1 MSDTICAPATASN
14 GGAIAVIRIS
24 GPQSL
29 QAVDSIAVLR
39 SGKAVDAPGYSLRF
53 GEIPGVDEVLVS
65 IFRAPHSYTGEDSAE
80 LSCHCS
86 PYIVRKILELLLNAG
101 CRMAEPGEFTRRAF
115 LAGKMD
121 LAQAEAVSELISS
134 DSAAAHRIA
143 LNQLRGGYSA
153 ELKTLRDSI
162 LDLTALV
169 ELELDFSEEEVE
181 FAGRDRLRTLL
192 GQAISHVDSLSESFR
207 VGNAIKNGVPVVIA
221 GAVNSGKS
229 TLLNA
234 LVGENRAIVSDI
246 PGTTRD
252 TVEEVVTVDGVQFR
266 FIDTAGIRETSDTV
280 ERIGIDRA
288 HSAIAAAEI
297 VIGVID
303 GSAAKAGDCASA
315 GADALAPGCI
325 RSGNAGI
332 ISAVDAVRAV
342 VPAGKKLILVRTK
355 MDLCPDAEPVEGVLD
370 ICAAN
375 GLGLNELKA
384 GLSSYASSVSE
395 GTVVTSARH
404 YEALRDA
411 SSSLGAVLAGMDAGI
426 PTDLLAEDLREAVRA
441 LGRIWGEDLG
451 ISAQDTLNHIFSR
464 FCIGK

>member
-1 MSDTICAPATASN
+1 MTDTICAPATAAN
-14 GGAIAVIRIS
+14 GGAIAVIRVS
-24 GPQSL
+24 GPDSL
-29 QAVDSIAVLR
+29 KAVDGIASLR
-39 SGKAVDAPGYSLRF
+39 SGCAADAPGYSLRF

-80 LSCHCS
+80 ISCHCS
-86 PYIVRKILELLLNAG
+86 PFIVRRILELLMQNG

-143 LNQLRGGYSA
+143 LNQLKGAYSS
-153 ELKTLRDSI
+153 ELKELRDSI

-181 FAGRDRLRTLL
+181 FAGRDKLRGLL
-192 GQAISHVDSLSESFR
+192 RQAISRVDALSESFR

-234 LVGENRAIVSDI
+234 LVGEERAIVSDI

-252 TVEEVVTVDGVQFR
+252 TIEEVVIVDGVQFR
-266 FIDTAGIRETSDTV
+266 FIDTAGIRETADTV

-288 HSAIAAAEI
+288 HSAIAASEI
-297 VIGVID
+297 VIGVLD
-303 GSAAKAGDCASA
+303 GLGDVNAAAAA
-315 GADALAPGCI
+315 I
-325 RSGNAGI
+325 RA
-332 ISAVDAVRAV
+332 A
-342 VPAGKKLILVRTK
+342 VPADKKLILVRTK
-355 MDLCPDAEPVEGVLD
+355 MDLCPTAAPIEGVLD

-375 GLGLNELKA
+375 GLGLNELRA
-384 GLSSYASSVSE
+384 ALSSYASLASE

-411 SSSLGAVLAGMDAGI
+411 SSSLGAVIDGMASGI

-441 LGRIWGEDLG
+441 LGRIWGDDLG
-451 ISAQDTLNHIFSR
+451 ISAQDTLNHIFGR

>member
-14 GGAIAVIRIS
+14 GGAIAVIRVS
-24 GPQSL
+24 GPESL
-29 QAVDSIAVLR
+29 KAVDSIARFR
-39 SGKAVDAPGYSLRF
+39 SGRASDAPGYSLRF

-65 IFRAPHSYTGEDSAE
+65 IFRAPHSYTGEDGAE
-80 LSCHCS
+80 ISCHCS
-86 PYIVRKILELLLNAG
+86 PFIVRRILELLLQNG

-153 ELKTLRDSI
+153 ELKELRDSI

-181 FAGRDRLRTLL
+181 FAGRDKLKGLVS
-192 GQAISHVDSLSESFR
+192 QAIARVDTLSESFR

-234 LVGENRAIVSDI
+234 LVGEERAIVSNI

-252 TVEEVVTVDGVQFR
+252 TIEEVVTVDGVQFR
-266 FIDTAGIRETSDTV
+266 FIDTAGIRETADTV

-288 HSAIAAAEI
+288 HSAIAASEI
-297 VIGVID
+297 VIGVLD
-303 GSAAKAGDCASA
+303 GLGD
-315 GADALAPGCI
+315 ADAAAAAL
-325 RSGNAGI
+325 
-332 ISAVDAVRAV
+332 RAV
-342 VPAGKKLILVRTK
+342 VPADKKLILVRTK
-355 MDLCPDAEPVEGVLD
+355 MDLCPASAPIEGVLD

-384 GLSSYASSVSE
+384 ALSGYASTVAE

-411 SSSLGAVLAGMDAGI
+411 SASLNAVLDGMGSGI
-426 PTDLLAEDLREAVRA
+426 PTDLLAEDLREAVRS

-451 ISAQDTLNHIFSR
+451 ISAQDTLNHIFGR

>member
-1 MSDTICAPATASN
+1 MMDTICAPASAST
-14 GGAIAVIRIS
+14 GGAISVIRIS
-24 GPQSL
+24 GPEAL

-39 SGKAVDAPGYSLRF
+39 SGKAADAPGYSLRF

-86 PYIVRKILELLLNAG
+86 PFIVRSIIELLIKAG
-101 CRMAEPGEFTRRAF
+101 CRVAEPGEFTRRAY
-115 LAGKMD
+115 LNGKMD
-121 LAQAEAVSELISS
+121 LAQAEAVSEIISS

-143 LNQLRGGYSA
+143 LNQLRGGYSS
-153 ELKTLRDSI
+153 ELKGLRDSI
-162 LDLTALV
+162 LELTALV

-181 FAGRDRLRTLL
+181 FAGRDKLAGLLRK
-192 GQAISHVDSLSESFR
+192 AIARVDALADSFR
-207 VGNAIKNGVPVVIA
+207 VGNAIKNGVPVVLA

-234 LVGENRAIVSDI
+234 LVGEERAIVSDV

-252 TVEEVVTVDGVQFR
+252 TVEEVVNVDGVQFR

-297 VIGVID
+297 VIGVLD
-303 GSAAKAGDCASA
+303 GTGDAASAAEAIKA
-315 GADALAPGCI
+315 L
-325 RSGNAGI
+325 
-332 ISAVDAVRAV
+332 
-342 VPAGKKLILVRTK
+342 VPADKKLALVRTK
-355 MDLCPDAEPVEGVLD
+355 MDLVPEGQTLLD
-370 ICAAN
+370 HVIDISAPT
-375 GLGLNELKA
+375 GLGLDELRAELGKF
-384 GLSSYASSVSE
+384 ASAVSE

-404 YEALRDA
+404 YEALREA
-411 SSSLGAVLAGMDAGI
+411 SASLQAVLNGIALGI
-426 PTDLLAEDLREAVRA
+426 PADLLAEDLREAVRS
-441 LGRIWGEDLG
+441 LGRIWGEELG
-451 ISAQDTLNHIFSR
+451 ITAQDTLNSIFSH

>member
-14 GGAIAVIRIS
+14 GGAIAVIRVS
-24 GPQSL
+24 GPLSL
-29 QAVDSIAVLR
+29 QAVDSIAAFR
-39 SGKAVDAPGYSLRF
+39 SGKAADAPGYSLRF

-65 IFRAPHSYTGEDSAE
+65 IFRAPHSYTGEDAAE
-80 LSCHCS
+80 ISCHCS
-86 PYIVRKILELLLNAG
+86 PFIVRRILELLMHAG

-115 LAGKMD
+115 LGGKMD

-153 ELKTLRDSI
+153 ELKGLRDSI
-162 LDLTALV
+162 LELTALV

-181 FAGRDRLRTLL
+181 FAGRDKLRALL
-192 GQAISHVDSLSESFR
+192 SQAISRVDALKESFR

-234 LVGENRAIVSDI
+234 LVGEERAIVSDI

-266 FIDTAGIRETSDTV
+266 FIDTAGIRETADTV

-297 VIGVID
+297 VIGVLD
-303 GSAAKAGDCASA
+303 GLGDAAAA
-315 GADALAPGCI
+315 ADAL
-325 RSGNAGI
+325 
-332 ISAVDAVRAV
+332 RAV
-342 VPAGKKLILVRTK
+342 VPADKKLILVRTK
-355 MDLCPDAEPVEGVLD
+355 MDLCPAAEPLEGVLD

-375 GLGLNELKA
+375 GLGLNELRHS
-384 GLSSYASSVSE
+384 LSGYASAASE

-411 SSSLGAVLAGMDAGI
+411 SASLNAVLDGMAAGI
-426 PTDLLAEDLREAVRA
+426 PTDLLAEDLRESVRS
-441 LGRIWGEDLG
+441 LGRIWGEELG
-451 ISAQDTLNHIFSR
+451 ISAQDTLNHIFGR

>member
-14 GGAIAVIRIS
+14 GGAIAVIRVS
-24 GPQSL
+24 GPESL
-29 QAVDSIAVLR
+29 KAVDSIARFR
-39 SGKAVDAPGYSLRF
+39 SGRATDAPGYSLRF

-65 IFRAPHSYTGEDSAE
+65 IFRAPHSYTGEDGAE
-80 LSCHCS
+80 ISCHCS
-86 PYIVRKILELLLNAG
+86 PFIVRRILELLMQNG

-153 ELKTLRDSI
+153 ELKGLRDAI

-181 FAGRDRLRTLL
+181 FAGRDKLKELVS
-192 GQAISHVDSLSESFR
+192 QAIARVDALSESFR

-234 LVGENRAIVSDI
+234 LVGEERAIVSNI

-252 TVEEVVTVDGVQFR
+252 TIEEVVTVDGVQFR
-266 FIDTAGIRETSDTV
+266 FIDTAGIRETADTV

-288 HSAIAAAEI
+288 HSAIAASEI
-297 VIGVID
+297 VIGVLD
-303 GSAAKAGDCASA
+303 GLGDADAAASA
-315 GADALAPGCI
+315 L
-325 RSGNAGI
+325 
-332 ISAVDAVRAV
+332 RAV
-342 VPAGKKLILVRTK
+342 VPADKKLILVRTK
-355 MDLCPDAEPVEGVLD
+355 MDLCPASAPIEGVLD

-375 GLGLNELKA
+375 GLGLTELKA
-384 GLSSYASSVSE
+384 ALSGYASTASE

-411 SSSLGAVLAGMDAGI
+411 SASLNAVLDGMGSGI
-426 PTDLLAEDLREAVRA
+426 PTDLLAEDLREAVRS

-451 ISAQDTLNHIFSR
+451 ISAQDTLNHIFGR

>member
-1 MSDTICAPATASN
+1 MTDTICAPSTASN

-24 GPQSL
+24 GPRSL
-29 QAVDSIAVLR
+29 QAVDSIAVFR
-39 SGKAVDAPGYSLRF
+39 SGKAADAPGYSLHF

-65 IFRAPHSYTGEDSAE
+65 IFRAPHSYTGEDAAE

-86 PYIVRKILELLLNAG
+86 PYIVRRILELLLKAG

-181 FAGRDRLRTLL
+181 FAGRDKLRTLL
-192 GQAISHVDSLSESFR
+192 LQAISRVDSLSESFR

-221 GAVNSGKS
+221 GTVNSGKS

-234 LVGENRAIVSDI
+234 LVGEDRAIVSDI

-266 FIDTAGIRETSDTV
+266 FIDTAGIRETADTV

-303 GSAAKAGDCASA
+303 GTAGTGTD
-315 GADALAPGCI
+315 DI
-325 RSGNAGI
+325 
-332 ISAVDAVRAV
+332 RAV
-342 VPAGKKLILVRTK
+342 VPAGKKLILVRSK
-355 MDLCPDAEPVEGVLD
+355 MDLCPAAEPIEGVLD
-370 ICAAN
+370 ICASN
-375 GLGLNELKA
+375 GLGLSELKTE
-384 GLSSYASSVSE
+384 LSVYASAVSE

-411 SSSLGAVLAGMDAGI
+411 SASLGAVLSGMDAGI

>member
-14 GGAIAVIRIS
+14 GGAIAVIRVS
-24 GPQSL
+24 GPESL
-29 QAVDSIAVLR
+29 KAVGNIARFR
-39 SGKAVDAPGYSLRF
+39 SGSATDARGYSLRF

-65 IFRAPHSYTGEDSAE
+65 IFKNPHSYTGEDAAE
-80 LSCHCS
+80 ISCHCS
-86 PYIVRKILELLLNAG
+86 PFIVRRILELLIQNG

-134 DSAAAHRIA
+134 DSTAAHRIA

-153 ELKTLRDSI
+153 ELKGLRDSI

-181 FAGRDRLRTLL
+181 FAGRDKLKGLVS
-192 GQAISHVDSLSESFR
+192 QAIARVDALSESFR

-234 LVGENRAIVSDI
+234 LVGEERAIVSNI

-252 TVEEVVTVDGVQFR
+252 TIEEVVTVDGVQFR
-266 FIDTAGIRETSDTV
+266 FIDTAGIRETADTV

-288 HSAIAAAEI
+288 HSAIAASEI
-297 VIGVID
+297 VIGVLD
-303 GSAAKAGDCASA
+303 GLGDADAAASA
-315 GADALAPGCI
+315 L
-325 RSGNAGI
+325 
-332 ISAVDAVRAV
+332 RAV
-342 VPAGKKLILVRTK
+342 VPADKKLILVRTK
-355 MDLCPDAEPVEGVLD
+355 MDLCPASAPIEGVLD
-370 ICAAN
+370 ICTAN
-375 GLGLNELKA
+375 GLGLSELKA
-384 GLSSYASSVSE
+384 ALSGYASTASE

-411 SSSLGAVLAGMDAGI
+411 SASLNAVLDGMGSGI
-426 PTDLLAEDLREAVRA
+426 PTDLLAEDLREAVRS

-451 ISAQDTLNHIFSR
+451 ISAQDTLNHIFGR

>member
-1 MSDTICAPATASN
+1 MTDTICAPATASH
-14 GGAIAVIRIS
+14 GGAIAVIRVS

-29 QAVDSIAVLR
+29 QAVDSIAVFR
-39 SGKAVDAPGYSLRF
+39 SGRTADAPGYTLRF

-65 IFRAPHSYTGEDSAE
+65 IFRAPHSYTGEDAAE
-80 LSCHCS
+80 ISCHCS
-86 PYIVRKILELLLNAG
+86 PYIVRRILELLMNAG

-181 FAGRDRLRTLL
+181 FAGRDKLKALLR
-192 GQAISHVDSLSESFR
+192 QAISRVDSLSESFR

-234 LVGENRAIVSDI
+234 LVGEDRAIVSDI

-266 FIDTAGIRETSDTV
+266 FIDTAGIRETADKV

-288 HSAIAAAEI
+288 HSAIAASEI

-303 GSAAKAGDCASA
+303 GTAGVQAA
-315 GADALAPGCI
+315 ADAI
-325 RSGNAGI
+325 
-332 ISAVDAVRAV
+332 RAV
-342 VPAGKKLILVRTK
+342 VPADKRLILVRTK
-355 MDLCPDAEPVEGVLD
+355 MDLCPTTSPIKGVLD

-375 GLGLNELKA
+375 GLGLNELKVE
-384 GLSSYASSVSE
+384 LSSYAAAASE

-404 YEALRDA
+404 YEALCDA
-411 SSSLGAVLAGMDAGI
+411 STSLKTVLTGMDSGI
-426 PTDLLAEDLREAVRA
+426 PTDLLAEDLREAVRS

-451 ISAQDTLNHIFSR
+451 ISAQDTLNHIFGR

>member
-14 GGAIAVIRIS
+14 GGAIAMIRVS
-24 GPQSL
+24 GPESL
-29 QAVDSIAVLR
+29 KAVDSIVCFR
-39 SGKAVDAPGYSLRF
+39 SGKASDAPGYSLRF

-65 IFRAPHSYTGEDSAE
+65 IFRAPHSYTGEDGAE
-80 LSCHCS
+80 ISCHCS
-86 PYIVRKILELLLNAG
+86 PFIVRRILELLMQNG

-153 ELKTLRDSI
+153 ELKGLRDSI

-181 FAGRDRLRTLL
+181 FAGRDKLKGLVS
-192 GQAISHVDSLSESFR
+192 QATARVDALSESFR

-234 LVGENRAIVSDI
+234 LVGEERAIVSNI

-252 TVEEVVTVDGVQFR
+252 TIEEVVTVDGVQFR
-266 FIDTAGIRETSDTV
+266 FIDTAGIRETADTV

-288 HSAIAAAEI
+288 HSAIAASEI
-297 VIGVID
+297 VIGVLD
-303 GSAAKAGDCASA
+303 GLGDAAT
-315 GADALAPGCI
+315 DAAAL
-325 RSGNAGI
+325 
-332 ISAVDAVRAV
+332 RAV
-342 VPAGKKLILVRTK
+342 VPADKKLILVRTK
-355 MDLCPDAEPVEGVLD
+355 MDLCPTSAPIEGVLD

-384 GLSSYASSVSE
+384 ALSGYASTAAE

-411 SSSLGAVLAGMDAGI
+411 SASLNAVLDGMGSGI
-426 PTDLLAEDLREAVRA
+426 PTDLLAEDLREAVRS
-441 LGRIWGEDLG
+441 LGRIWGEELG
-451 ISAQDTLNHIFSR
+451 ISAQDTLNHIFGR

>member
-1 MSDTICAPATASN
+1 MSETICAPATASV
-14 GGAIAVIRIS
+14 GGAIAVIRVS
-24 GPQSL
+24 GPESL
-29 QAVDSIAVLR
+29 KAIDGIASFR
-39 SGKAVDAPGYSLRF
+39 SGPASGAPGYSLRF

-65 IFRAPHSYTGEDSAE
+65 IFRAPHSYTGEDAAE
-80 LSCHCS
+80 ISCHCS
-86 PYIVRKILELLLNAG
+86 PFIVRRILELLMQNG

-143 LNQLRGGYSA
+143 LNQLKGGYSS
-153 ELKTLRDSI
+153 ELKELRDSI

-181 FAGRDRLRTLL
+181 FAGRDKLKGLLR
-192 GQAISHVDSLSESFR
+192 QAISRVDALSESFR

-234 LVGENRAIVSDI
+234 LVGEERAIVSDI

-252 TVEEVVTVDGVQFR
+252 TIEEVVTVDGVQFR
-266 FIDTAGIRETSDTV
+266 FIDTAGIRETADTV

-288 HSAIAAAEI
+288 HSAIAASEI

-303 GSAAKAGDCASA
+303 GAADSPAAAIADLKAA
-315 GADALAPGCI
+315 
-325 RSGNAGI
+325 
-332 ISAVDAVRAV
+332 
-342 VPAGKKLILVRTK
+342 VPADKKLILVRSK
-355 MDLCPDAEPVEGVLD
+355 MDLNPTAEHLEGVLD

-375 GLGLNELKA
+375 GLGLNELRTE
-384 GLSSYASSVSE
+384 LSSYASAASE

-411 SSSLGAVLAGMDAGI
+411 SASLNAVLAGMASAI
-426 PTDLLAEDLREAVRA
+426 PTDLLAEDLREAVRS
-441 LGRIWGEDLG
+441 LGRIWGDDLG

>member
-1 MSDTICAPATASN
+1 MTDTICAPATASN
-14 GGAIAVIRIS
+14 GGAIAVIRVS
-24 GPQSL
+24 GPEAL
-29 QAVDSIAVLR
+29 QAVDAIASFR
-39 SGKAVDAPGYSLRF
+39 SGKASDAPGYSLRF
-53 GEIPGVDEVLVS
+53 GEISGVDEVLVS
-65 IFRAPHSYTGEDSAE
+65 IFKNPHSYTGEDAAE
-80 LSCHCS
+80 ISCHCS
-86 PYIVRKILELLLNAG
+86 PFIVRKILELLIRNG

-143 LNQLRGGYSA
+143 LNQLKGHYSS
-153 ELKTLRDSI
+153 ELKELRDSI

-181 FAGRDRLRTLL
+181 FAGRNKLRNLL
-192 GQAISHVDSLSESFR
+192 RQAISKVDALSESFR

-234 LVGENRAIVSDI
+234 LVGEERAIVSNI

-252 TVEEVVTVDGVQFR
+252 TIEEIVTVDGVQFR
-266 FIDTAGIRETSDTV
+266 FIDTAGIRETADTV

-288 HSAIAAAEI
+288 HSAIAASEI

-303 GSAAKAGDCASA
+303 GLGD
-315 GADALAPGCI
+315 ADTA
-325 RSGNAGI
+325 
-332 ISAVDAVRAV
+332 ISALRAV
-342 VPAGKKLILVRTK
+342 VPADKKLILVRTK
-355 MDLCPDAEPVEGVLD
+355 MDLCPTSAQIEGVLD

-375 GLGLNELKA
+375 GLGLNELRNE
-384 GLSSYASSVSE
+384 LSSYAAVASE

-411 SSSLGAVLAGMDAGI
+411 SASLNAVLDGMASGI

-441 LGRIWGEDLG
+441 LGRIWGDDLG

>member
-315 GADALAPGCI
+315 GADALAPGRIC
-325 RSGNAGI
+325 SGNAGI

-355 MDLCPDAEPVEGVLD
+355 IDLCPDAEPVEGVLD

-375 GLGLNELKA
+375 GQGLNELKA
-384 GLSSYASSVSE
+384 ELSSYASSVSE

>member
-1 MSDTICAPATASN
+1 MSETICAPATASI
-14 GGAIAVIRIS
+14 GGAIAVIRVS
-24 GPQSL
+24 GPESL
-29 QAVDSIAVLR
+29 KAIDGIASFR
-39 SGKAVDAPGYSLRF
+39 SGPASGAPGYSLRF

-65 IFRAPHSYTGEDSAE
+65 IFRAPHSYTGEDAAE
-80 LSCHCS
+80 ISCHCS
-86 PYIVRKILELLLNAG
+86 PFIVRRILELLMQNG

-143 LNQLRGGYSA
+143 LNQLKGGYSS
-153 ELKTLRDSI
+153 ELKELRDSI

-181 FAGRDRLRTLL
+181 FAGRDKLKGLLR
-192 GQAISHVDSLSESFR
+192 QAISRVDALSESFR

-234 LVGENRAIVSDI
+234 LVGEERAIVSDI

-252 TVEEVVTVDGVQFR
+252 TIEEVVTVDGVQFR
-266 FIDTAGIRETSDTV
+266 FIDTAGIRETADTV

-288 HSAIAAAEI
+288 HSAIAASEI

-303 GSAAKAGDCASA
+303 GATDSPSAAIADLKAA
-315 GADALAPGCI
+315 
-325 RSGNAGI
+325 
-332 ISAVDAVRAV
+332 
-342 VPAGKKLILVRTK
+342 VPADKKLILVRSK
-355 MDLCPDAEPVEGVLD
+355 MDLNPATEHLEGVLD

-375 GLGLNELKA
+375 GLGLNELRTE
-384 GLSSYASSVSE
+384 LSSYASAASE

-411 SSSLGAVLAGMDAGI
+411 SASLNAVLAGMASAI
-426 PTDLLAEDLREAVRA
+426 PTDLLAEDLREAVRS
-441 LGRIWGEDLG
+441 LGRIWGDDLG

>member
-14 GGAIAVIRIS
+14 GGAIAVIRVS
-24 GPQSL
+24 GPESL
-29 QAVDSIAVLR
+29 KAVDSIARFR
-39 SGKAVDAPGYSLRF
+39 SGRASDAPGYSLRF

-65 IFRAPHSYTGEDSAE
+65 IFRAPHSYTGEDGAE
-80 LSCHCS
+80 ISCHCS
-86 PYIVRKILELLLNAG
+86 PFIVRRILELLMQNG

-153 ELKTLRDSI
+153 ELKELRDSI

-181 FAGRDRLRTLL
+181 FAGRDKLKGLVS
-192 GQAISHVDSLSESFR
+192 QAIARVDALSESFR

-234 LVGENRAIVSDI
+234 LVGEERAIVSNI

-252 TVEEVVTVDGVQFR
+252 TIEEVVTVDGVQFR
-266 FIDTAGIRETSDTV
+266 FIDTAGIRETADTV

-288 HSAIAAAEI
+288 HSAIAASEI
-297 VIGVID
+297 VIGVLD
-303 GSAAKAGDCASA
+303 GLGD
-315 GADALAPGCI
+315 ADAAAAAL
-325 RSGNAGI
+325 
-332 ISAVDAVRAV
+332 RAV
-342 VPAGKKLILVRTK
+342 VPADKKLILVRTK
-355 MDLCPDAEPVEGVLD
+355 MDLCPASAPIEGVLD

-375 GLGLNELKA
+375 GLGLSELKA
-384 GLSSYASSVSE
+384 ALSGYASTAAE

-411 SSSLGAVLAGMDAGI
+411 SASLNAVLDGMGSGI
-426 PTDLLAEDLREAVRA
+426 PTDLLAEDLREAVRS

-451 ISAQDTLNHIFSR
+451 ISAQDTLNHIFGR